1 MRSIV
6 LVAGLLTIVSLGSE
20 RKVIVQDEEG
30 QGIAEARI
38 EVVLTPPDDPRLA
51 SVVAFAGASDPT
63 GCFRFAADDRLIFT
77 RVRAGLPGFH
87 GADVDHRHGLG
98 RPTGSTELTL
108 TLPRVAELVPL
119 HYREVSL
126 YRLPSGKRIGFDAEV
141 GDAIAPWGKG
151 KVADFSFRIESEQ
164 VGWTESAET
173 LAALRRTTEGI
184 RMDEQEWA
192 ETYGRFRGRL
202 YLSFPYSGDGIR
214 TTPSFWPYCLLKM
227 PAIAPDEG
235 YAQDKFIEYDTIPMA
250 DPKHDL
256 TGYYL
261 RLRTRL
267 APDGKTAS
275 AHYAKIHGRFGVGP
289 GRVTFR
295 FYYNPRTNDRRLAF
309 DPDRN
314 LLRPSGPG
322 EPVHRFETRQP

>member
-1 MRSIV
+1 MRPAAFGV
-6 LVAGLLTIVSLGSE
+6 GLLAVVSYGNEWSIIV
-20 RKVIVQDEEG
+20 RDEAG
-30 QGIAEARI
+30 RGLPGARI
-38 EVVLTPPDDPRLA
+38 EAILTPPDDPRLA

-63 GCFRFAADDRLIFT
+63 GGFRFTADDRLILT

-87 GADVDHRHGLG
+87 DADVDHRHGLG
-98 RPTGSTELTL
+98 RPTDSTILTL
-108 TLPRVAELVPL
+108 TLPRVTELIPL
-119 HYREVSL
+119 RYREVRL
-126 YRLPSGKRIGFDAEV
+126 HRLPTGKWIGFDTEA

-151 KVADFSFRIESEQ
+151 QITDLRLLIESEQ

-173 LAALRRTTEGI
+173 LAALRRTTEGV

-202 YLSFPYSGDGIR
+202 RLSFPRPGDGIR
-214 TTPSFWPYCLLKM
+214 TAPSFWPYCLLKM
-227 PAIAPDEG
+227 PAAAPGEG
-235 YAQDKFIEYDTIPMA
+235 YLREKVMAYDTLPVA
-250 DPKHDL
+250 DPALDL

-267 APDGKTAS
+267 TPDGKPAS
-275 AHYAKIHGRFGVGP
+275 AHYAKIHGRIGVGP

-295 FYYNPRTNDRRLAF
+295 FYYNPRANDRRLAF

-314 LLRPSGPG
+314 LLRPSDPS
-322 EPVHRFETRQP
+322 EPARFFETRQP

>member
-1 MRSIV
+1 MRRAV
-6 LVAGLLTIVSLGSE
+6 FGVGLLAVVCFGNE
-20 RKVIVQDEEG
+20 RKIIVRDEVG
-30 QGIAEARI
+30 RGLPGAKVEA
-38 EVVLTPPDDPRLA
+38 VLTPPDDPRLA

-63 GCFRFAADDRLIFT
+63 GCFRFTADDRLILT
-77 RVRAGLPGFH
+77 RVRVGLTGFH

-98 RPTGSTELTL
+98 RPTDSTELTL
-108 TLPRVAELVPL
+108 TLPRVTELVPL
-119 HYREVSL
+119 RYREVSL
-126 YRLPSGKRIGFDAEV
+126 HRLPSGKQIGFDAEA
-141 GDAIAPWGKG
+141 GDAVAPWGKG
-151 KVADFSFRIESEQ
+151 KVTDFSFRIESEQ

-173 LAALRRTTEGI
+173 LAALRRTAEGV

-202 YLSFPYSGDGIR
+202 HLSFPRPGDGIR

-227 PAIAPDEG
+227 PAVAPDVG
-235 YAQDKFIEYDTIPMA
+235 YAQDKSLEYDTLPMA
-250 DPKHDL
+250 DEALDL

-267 APDGKTAS
+267 SPDGMPAS
-275 AHYAKIHGRFGVGP
+275 AHYAKIHGRIGVGP

-295 FYYNPRTNDRRLAF
+295 LYYNPRADDRRLAF

-322 EPVHRFETRQP
+322 EPAHRFETRQP